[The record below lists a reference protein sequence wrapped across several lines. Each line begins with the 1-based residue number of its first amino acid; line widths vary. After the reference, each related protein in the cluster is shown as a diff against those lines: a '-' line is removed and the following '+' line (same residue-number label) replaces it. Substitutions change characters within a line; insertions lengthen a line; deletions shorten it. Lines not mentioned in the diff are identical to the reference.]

1 MKFTSE
7 KYLAIFSDEYRDCNP
22 NYKYSTES
30 MGLTSVGT
38 GRYRKICLFLLILGI
53 IVPMYMVGL
62 LGDLLSFEKKPYQP
76 GVDLHPEL
84 PCSKILMGETDEKAE
99 MEYMKKNLQ
108 GRCLDE
114 TWYISRT
121 TNCSKFMKDKHYR
134 TVTTK
139 EEENF
144 PIAYSML
151 VYNEIE
157 QVERLLQAIYR
168 PSNYYCIHVDKK
180 SSSKFHEAVKSI
192 TKCFPNVYKTSESH
206 VVNWGEIG
214 VVLAEI
220 ECMKVLWSQKKW
232 KYFINLTGF
241 EFPLK
246 TNLQIVRILK
256 ALEGFNIIDGKFDV
270 NL

>member
-1 MKFTSE
+1 MGP
-7 KYLAIFSDEYRDCNP
+7 APMRGYR
-22 NYKYSTES
+22 
-30 MGLTSVGT
+30 
-38 GRYRKICLFLLILGI
+38 RFRKLFPLFLMIIWCIILT
-53 IVPMYMVGL
+53 VL
-62 LGDLLSFEKKPYQP
+62 LDVFPEGKKPCQP
-76 GVDLHPEL
+76 PGLEPEL
-84 PCSKILMGETDEKAE
+84 PCSKILMGDTYEIEA
-99 MEYMKKNLQ
+99 MEYVKETLK

-114 TWYISRT
+114 TWYKNSTI
-121 TNCSKFMKDKHYR
+121 NCPSFVKYRNYR
-134 TVTTK
+134 TIATK
-139 EEENF
+139 EEKDF
-144 PIAYSML
+144 PIAYSIL

-214 VVLAEI
+214 VVLAER
-220 ECMKVLWSQKKW
+220 ECMKLLWSQKKW

-256 ALEGFNIIDGKFDV
+256 ALKGFNIIDGKF
-270 NL
+270 NFSR

>member
-1 MKFTSE
+1 MSIKTRIYVFYQT
-7 KYLAIFSDEYRDCNP
+7 KKKTMGIALLRGYR
-22 NYKYSTES
+22 
-30 MGLTSVGT
+30 
-38 GRYRKICLFLLILGI
+38 RYRKLFPLFCMIIWFMVLI
-53 IVPMYMVGL
+53 IVLLDAVPRETKPCQPRGL
-62 LGDLLSFEKKPYQP
+62 E
-76 GVDLHPEL
+76 PEL
-84 PCSKILMGETDEKAE
+84 PCSKILMGDTYEIAA
-99 MEYMKKNLQ
+99 MEYVKETLK

-114 TWYISRT
+114 TWYINRT
-121 TNCSKFMKDKHYR
+121 KNCSRFVKDQQYR
-134 TVTTK
+134 NFTK
-139 EEENF
+139 TEEEEEF
-144 PIAYSML
+144 PIAYSIL

-180 SSSKFHEAVKSI
+180 SSSKFQEAVKSI

-220 ECMKVLWSQKKW
+220 ECMKLLWSQKKW

-256 ALEGFNIIDGKFDV
+256 ALEGYNIIDGKFNI
-270 NL
+270 NLQVF